1 MKSRSAGYLHIR
13 GKKAMSSDP
22 KFPWRIDTN
31 DRYRELVSA
40 ILNLS
45 TAALLLPVFLARN
58 FLGVPEQTP
67 LKDTFTCTAY
77 WGWGCLA
84 VSILACI
91 VFYFFSAKWA
101 RLAWEK
107 PVRVASIPVSRASL
121 SARWKYRCGFP
132 SSVFWLASFSRFY
145 F

>member
-1 MKSRSAGYLHIR
+1 
-13 GKKAMSSDP
+13 MSSDP

-40 ILNLS
+40 ILSLS
-45 TAALLLPVFLARN
+45 TAALLLPVFLARE

-77 WGWGCLA
+77 WGWACLS

-101 RLAWEK
+101 RLAWEQ
-107 PVRVASIPVSRASL
+107 PIGVASIPVSEGFVERALEISL
-121 SARWKYRCGFP
+121 
-132 SSVFWLASFSRFY
+132 WLAIIGFLAGVLLTLLFLVGY
-145 F
+145 VPGP